1 MLINLLTEDYIDIY
15 KQIKKEYFEVLGYKN
30 IILYMIQNDM
40 QNTEQYVSF
49 FSDYLIKL
57 TMYEITKEHFG
68 SILKEKNSDINWNTW
83 NILFEKDAVQLD

>member
-30 IILYMIQNDM
+30 IILYMIQNNM
-40 QNTEQYVSF
+40 QNTEQYVNF
-49 FSDYLIKL
+49 FSDYLTKL
-57 TMYEITKEHFG
+57 TMYEITKEHFC